1 MLLHATDA
9 QNTHV
14 LYVPILC
21 AVMAGL
27 EGALCLPFRPAAPFF
42 FCEGGGVDLGSI
54 DCSPMRD
61 ENIHDIVTVVHVVAC
76 YIQIHKIHMYCT
88 YPSCVLSWLGL
99 RGLSVCLSVQLHL
112 FSSARVEVSI

>member
-1 MLLHATDA
+1 MLLHATNA

-76 YIQIHKIHMYCT
+76 YKCT
-88 YPSCVLSWLGL
+88 KYSCTV
-99 RGLSVCLSVQLHL
+99 RTHPVCCHGW
-112 FSSARVEVSI
+112 A